1 MLTPRKN
8 PLVDQP
14 LLAIPTRSC
23 SRMRKTLWL
32 LVALITLVLLIWFLL
47 TPPST
52 QQGAE
57 ANTSM
62 SQSLGTMVRSLADS
76 QFKQNLNAVR
86 DDSLSEQLKRLE
98 AERLEMQNTILSLEK
113 LVQGMRMEGWL
124 RGASAKRIAN
134 GEIEYEIL
142 LSNPHANVNGNV
154 SDKDNTNQ
162 NNRAGSISITVRGGD
177 QFNPDK
183 LEVALAHSA
192 QRFKRVNH
200 RIKIPEASEAIKGQ
214 LASRVSNFLIIT
226 VIPRDDARLAE
237 VRILPISDASRNP

>member
-113 LVQGMRMEGWL
+113 LVQGMRTEGWL

-142 LSNPHANVNGNV
+142 LSNPQANDKGNA
-154 SDKDNTNQ
+154 NQ
-162 NNRAGSISITVRGGD
+162 NNRAGSISITVRGVD

>member
-57 ANTSM
+57 AKPSM

-142 LSNPHANVNGNV
+142 LSNPQANDKGNA
-154 SDKDNTNQ
+154 NQ
-162 NNRAGSISITVRGGD
+162 NNRAGSISITVRGVD

>member
-86 DDSLSEQLKRLE
+86 DDSLSERLKRLE

-142 LSNPHANVNGNV
+142 LSNPHVN
-154 SDKDNTNQ
+154 DKDNTNQ
-162 NNRAGSISITVRGGD
+162 NNRAGSISITVRGVD

>member
-142 LSNPHANVNGNV
+142 LSNPHVNDKGNAN
-154 SDKDNTNQ
+154 K
-162 NNRAGSISITVRGGD
+162 NNRAGSIGITVRGVD

>member
-1 MLTPRKN
+1 
-8 PLVDQP
+8 
-14 LLAIPTRSC
+14 
-23 SRMRKTLWL
+23 
-32 LVALITLVLLIWFLL
+32 
-47 TPPST
+47 
-52 QQGAE
+52 
-57 ANTSM
+57 
-62 SQSLGTMVRSLADS
+62 
-76 QFKQNLNAVR
+76 
-86 DDSLSEQLKRLE
+86 
-98 AERLEMQNTILSLEK
+98 MQNTILSLEK

-142 LSNPHANVNGNV
+142 LSNPQANDKGNA
-154 SDKDNTNQ
+154 NQ
-162 NNRAGSISITVRGGD
+162 NNRAGSISITVRGVD

>member
-57 ANTSM
+57 AKPSM

-142 LSNPHANVNGNV
+142 LSNPQANDKGNA
-154 SDKDNTNQ
+154 SQ
-162 NNRAGSISITVRGGD
+162 NNRAGSISITVRGVD

>member
-57 ANTSM
+57 AKSSM

-86 DDSLSEQLKRLE
+86 DDSLSERLKRLE

-113 LVQGMRMEGWL
+113 LVQGMRTEGWL

-142 LSNPHANVNGNV
+142 LSNPQANDKGNA
-154 SDKDNTNQ
+154 NQ
-162 NNRAGSISITVRGGD
+162 NNRAGSISITVRGVD